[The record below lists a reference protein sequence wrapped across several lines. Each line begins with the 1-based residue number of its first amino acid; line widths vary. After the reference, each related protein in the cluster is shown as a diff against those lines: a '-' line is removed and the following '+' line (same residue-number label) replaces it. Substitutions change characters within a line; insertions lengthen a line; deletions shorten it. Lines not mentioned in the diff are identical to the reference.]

1 MCVFFRRKSKLGLG
15 SVRRFGIVENGLV
28 IWCDVQKKWQNNPFL
43 SASPVLLSVDGCE
56 GIGTFEFVIESNL
69 IFP

>member
-1 MCVFFRRKSKLGLG
+1 MRLFRWKSKLGLG
-15 SVRRFGIVENGLV
+15 SARRFGIVENGFV
-28 IWCDVQKKWQNNPFL
+28 IWCDVQKKWQNNHFL
-43 SASPVLLSVDGCE
+43 SASPALLSVDGCE

>member
-1 MCVFFRRKSKLGLG
+1 MRLFSREIETWPC
-15 SVRRFGIVENGLV
+15 SVRRFGIVKNGFV

>member
-1 MCVFFRRKSKLGLG
+1 MRLFSREIETWPC
-15 SVRRFGIVENGLV
+15 SVRRFGIVENGFV
-28 IWCDVQKKWQNNPFL
+28 IWCDAQKKWQNNHFI
-43 SASPVLLSVDGCE
+43 SASPALLSVDGCQ

>member
-1 MCVFFRRKSKLGLG
+1 MAKQLLSFRFPS
-15 SVRRFGIVENGLV
+15 
-28 IWCDVQKKWQNNPFL
+28 
-43 SASPVLLSVDGCE
+43 LLSVDGCE

>member
-1 MCVFFRRKSKLGLG
+1 MRLFRWKSKLGLG
-15 SVRRFGIVENGLV
+15 SARRFGVVENGFV
-28 IWCDVQKKWQNNPFL
+28 IWCDVQKKWQNNYFL
-43 SASPVLLSVDGCE
+43 SPALLSVDGCE